1 MTLHYTVIE
10 KVEILIH
17 ENIEK
22 MLMKLPLEMT
32 ETSKTPAAFHL
43 FNVNSQAKKLLKE
56 KCSAISPSGSKT
68 SVPMQTYMTQYP
80 NAG

>member
-1 MTLHYTVIE
+1 
-10 KVEILIH
+10 
-17 ENIEK
+17 
-22 MLMKLPLEMT
+22 MLMKLLLDMN
-32 ETSKTPAAFHL
+32 ETSKTPAATHL